1 MYLLYKSTNLESM
14 QESKMKNEKLKKL
27 NIYFYS
33 VS

>member
-27 NIYFYS
+27 NILFYS